1 MTAQLT
7 VASASWA
14 DRWAVWRN
22 RLIANPRFQR
32 WAAGFPLTRFVAR
45 RRARATFDLVA
56 GFVYS
61 QVLQA
66 CVQLDLLAALRDT
79 PRSLDGIARHC
90 KLELDAARRL
100 VEAAVALDLLEP
112 RAGDRY
118 GLGALGAQ
126 IDGNPA
132 VLAMVRHHAMFY
144 ADLRDPVA
152 LLRGT
157 APSTQ
162 LAEYWP
168 YASTADPSA
177 LTSERIAAYTRLMSA
192 SQSLIADE
200 VLDAFPLRDVRAL
213 LDVGGGDGTFLAAV
227 AARYPA
233 LSLALFDL
241 PAVADLARVRLAAQG
256 LDSRI
261 DVFGGSFLSDA
272 LPADRDLI
280 SFVRVLHDHDDDRV
294 LTALQAAAR
303 ALRPGGRVLIAEPF
317 AGARG
322 AQTMG
327 AAYFAFYL
335 LAMGSGR
342 ARTPAELA
350 QLLGAAGFEPPVEV
364 PTRVPL
370 QTGVLVARVRKPAL

>member
-1 MTAQLT
+1 VTAQLT
-7 VASASWA
+7 VPSDSWA
-14 DRWAVWRN
+14 DRWANWRN
-22 RLIANPRFQR
+22 RVIANPRFQR
-32 WAAGFPLTRFVAR
+32 WAASFPLTRFVAR

-66 CVQLDLLAALRDT
+66 CVQLDLFAAVREAPL
-79 PRSLDGIARHC
+79 SLDAIARHC
-90 KLELDAARRL
+90 KLGADAARRL
-100 VEAAVALDLLEP
+100 VEAAVALDLLEC
-112 RAGDRY
+112 RSRDQY

-126 IDGNPA
+126 IDGNAA

-157 APSTQ
+157 APDTQ
-162 LAEYWP
+162 LAAYWP
-168 YASTADPSA
+168 YASSADPRE
-177 LTSERIAAYTRLMSA
+177 LPSEQIAAYTRLMAA

-200 VLDAFPLRDVRAL
+200 VLDAFPLRDVQSL
-213 LDVGGGDGTFLAAV
+213 LDVGGGDGTFLTAV
-227 AARYPA
+227 AARYPT

-241 PAVADLARVRLAAQG
+241 PAVADLARMRLAAQG
-256 LDSRI
+256 LESRI
-261 DVFGGSFLSDA
+261 EVHGGSFLTDA
-272 LPADRDLI
+272 LPSGRNLI

-294 LTALQAAAR
+294 LTVLRAAAR
-303 ALRPGGRVLIAEPF
+303 ALRPGGRVLIAEPL
-317 AGARG
+317 AGATG

-350 QLLGAAGFEPPVEV
+350 QLLAAAGFEAPVEV

-370 QTGVLVARVRKPAL
+370 QTGVLVARVKKSAL